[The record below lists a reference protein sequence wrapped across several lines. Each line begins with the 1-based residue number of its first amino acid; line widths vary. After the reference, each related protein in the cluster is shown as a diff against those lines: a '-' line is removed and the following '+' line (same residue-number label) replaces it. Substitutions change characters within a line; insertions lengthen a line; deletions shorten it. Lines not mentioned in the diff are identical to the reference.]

1 MKTPFIILL
10 FSLFTTASYGQFALE
25 ATVSTYENHL
35 ELSKNFN
42 SIRCDFLEVKSP
54 FRTDKIVRASRVGC
68 FRWEYSKNG
77 KVTSI
82 SETIT
87 IKQGETKRGFSKN
100 GETVKI
106 KCSCRNQS
114 RSVQPNH

>member
-1 MKTPFIILL
+1 MKNTFKVLL
-10 FSLFTTASYGQFALE
+10 LSLISTTAVHSIKSNE
-25 ATVSTYENHL
+25 VMDENHL
-35 ELSKNFN
+35 ELSENFN
-42 SIRCDFLEVKSP
+42 SIRCGFLEIKSP
-54 FRTDKIVRASRVGC
+54 FRTDKIVRATRAGC

-77 KVTSI
+77 KVTSV

-87 IKQGETKRGFSKN
+87 IKQGESKRGFSKN

-106 KCSCRNQS
+106 RCSCRNQR